1 MEKSQPD
8 FKMTVSKSSNEYV
21 PSLKYDLLTSLY
33 DSVQKWTFPEL
44 SSQSKLI
51 NQSTIKRGSHV
62 LDIGCGSATLTSLI
76 KKNHP
81 DAIVVGLDADP
92 KVLEIAKKKA
102 AKDNLDIRFDL
113 GFSNQLP
120 YDNESFDVV
129 FSSLLFHHLTKEK
142 KIQTLKEVFRVLR
155 SGGEFHVADW
165 GKPQNVFMRIAFLP
179 VQLLDGFETTSDN
192 VKGLL
197 PELFLNAGFNEIQ
210 QTAKYTAL
218 FGTFLLHKLIKI

>member
-1 MEKSQPD
+1 MEKLQPY
-8 FKMTVSKSSNEYV
+8 FKTTMSKSSDEYV
-21 PSLKYDLLTSLY
+21 PSLKYDRLTSLY

-44 SSQSKLI
+44 SSQSKLM
-51 NQSTIKRGSHV
+51 NQSTIERGSNV
-62 LDIGCGSATLTSLI
+62 LDIGCGSATLTNLI

-102 AKDNLDIRFDL
+102 VKDNLDIRFDQ

-129 FSSLLFHHLTKEK
+129 FSSLLFHHLTKDK
-142 KIQTLKEVFRVLR
+142 KIKTLKEVFRVLR
-155 SGGEFHVADW
+155 PGGEFHVADW

-197 PELFLNAGFNEIQ
+197 PKLFLNAGFNEIQ
-210 QTAKYTAL
+210 QTAKYTAM